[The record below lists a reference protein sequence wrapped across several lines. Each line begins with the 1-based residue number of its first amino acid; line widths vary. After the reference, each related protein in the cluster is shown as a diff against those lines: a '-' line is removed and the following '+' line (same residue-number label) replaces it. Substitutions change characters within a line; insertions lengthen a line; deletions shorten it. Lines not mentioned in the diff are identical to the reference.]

1 MKIPGLKIIG
11 ILAMKELRDGLR
23 NRWIAAAI
31 IVLGTLALVLSL
43 LGSAPTGS
51 IKASAMDITVISLA
65 SLSVYLIPLIALM
78 LSFDALVGEFERGTM
93 MLLLT
98 YPVKRWQVIMGKFT
112 GHVLILFI
120 AIFAGYGGA
129 MLILA
134 FASEGS
140 FAANL
145 EGWQA
150 YVSMMT
156 SSLALGAIFI
166 ALGYLISVLVKER
179 ATAAGAAI
187 GLWLVFV
194 VLYDLLLFGALIM
207 DKNQVISQQLLSMLM
222 LISPT
227 DTYRIL
233 NLSMFEGVSQAA
245 GIAGVASKAGLSNGL
260 LISVMLLWIAAP
272 LAATL
277 LFFQKREL

>member
-1 MKIPGLKIIG
+1 MKMLW
-11 ILAMKELRDGLR
+11 ILAFKELKDGLR

-31 IVLGTLALVLSL
+31 IVLGGLALALSL

-51 IKASAMDITVISLA
+51 IRASTLDISVISLA

-98 YPVKRWQVIMGKFT
+98 YPVTRWQVIMGKFL
-112 GHVLILFI
+112 GHVMILFI

-129 MLILA
+129 VIIMTLLTGGGI
-134 FASEGS
+134 
-140 FAANL
+140 

-150 YVSMMT
+150 YASMMA

-166 ALGYLISVLVKER
+166 ALGYLVSVLVKER

-187 GLWLVFV
+187 GLWLIFV
-194 VLYDLLLFGALIM
+194 VLYDLLLFGALLV
-207 DKNQVISQQLLSMLM
+207 DEGQVISQQLFSVLM

-227 DTYRIL
+227 DTYRIF
-233 NLSMFEGVSQAA
+233 NLSMFDGVSQAA
-245 GIAGVASKAGLSNGL
+245 GIAGVASETGMSNAL
-260 LISVMLLWIAAP
+260 LISVMILWVSVP

-277 LFFQKREL
+277 LVFQRREL

>member
-1 MKIPGLKIIG
+1 MLWA
-11 ILAMKELRDGLR
+11 LALKELRDGLR

-31 IVLGTLALVLSL
+31 IVLGALALILSL

-51 IKASAMDITVISLA
+51 VRASALDITVISLA
-65 SLSVYLIPLIALM
+65 SLSVYLVPLIALM
-78 LSFDALVGEFERGTM
+78 LSYDALVGEFERGTM

-98 YPVKRWQVIMGKFT
+98 YPVTRWQVITGKFI
-112 GHVLILFI
+112 GHVLILSV

-129 MLILA
+129 ILIMTLLTG
-134 FASEGS
+134 GS
-140 FAANL
+140 T

-150 YVSMMT
+150 YVAMMI
-156 SSLALGAIFI
+156 SSLILGAIFI
-166 ALGYLISVLVKER
+166 SLGYLISVLVKER

-194 VLYDLLLFGALIM
+194 VLYDLLLFGALLL
-207 DKNQVISQQLLSMLM
+207 DKGQAIGEQLFLALM

-233 NLSMFEGVSQAA
+233 NLSLYEGVSQAA
-245 GIAGVASKAGLSNGL
+245 GIAGVASGAGMSGVL
-260 LISVMLLWIAAP
+260 LITVMLLWVVMP
-272 LAATL
+272 LIATL
-277 LFFQKREL
+277 LVFQRREL

>member
-1 MKIPGLKIIG
+1 MTLLWT
-11 ILAMKELRDGLR
+11 LALKELRDGLR

-31 IVLGTLALVLSL
+31 ILLGALALALSL

-51 IKASAMDITVISLA
+51 VRVSDLDITVTSLA

-98 YPVKRWQVIMGKFT
+98 YPVSRWQVIMGKFL
-112 GHVLILFI
+112 GHALILFI

-129 MLILA
+129 FLIMIL
-134 FASEGS
+134 FTGGGT
-140 FAANL
+140 

-150 YVSMMT
+150 YGMMMF
-156 SSLALGAIFI
+156 SSLILGAVFI
-166 ALGYLISVLVKER
+166 ALGYLVSVLVKER
-179 ATAAGAAI
+179 ATAAGMAI

-194 VLYDLLLFGALIM
+194 VLYDLLLFGALLL
-207 DKNQVISQQLLSMLM
+207 DKEQVIGQQLFSMLM

-227 DTYRIL
+227 DSYRIF

-245 GIAGVASKAGLSNGL
+245 GIAGIASEAGMSSSL
-260 LISVMLLWIAAP
+260 LISVMLLWVIVP
-272 LAATL
+272 LIGTL
-277 LFFQKREL
+277 LVFQRREL

>member
-1 MKIPGLKIIG
+1 MRMSWLRLLG

-31 IVLGTLALVLSL
+31 IVLGTLALALSL

-51 IKASAMDITVISLA
+51 VKVSAMDISVISLA

-98 YPVKRWQVIMGKFT
+98 YPVTRWQVIMGKFL

-120 AIFAGYGGA
+120 AIFSGYGGA
-129 MLILA
+129 MLIII
-134 FASEGS
+134 FTTDAS
-140 FAANL
+140 L
-145 EGWQA
+145 DGWQA
-150 YVSMMT
+150 YVAMMT
-156 SSLALGAIFI
+156 SSLVLGAIFI
-166 ALGYLISVLVKER
+166 ALGYLISVTVKER

-187 GLWLVFV
+187 GLWLIFV
-194 VLYDLLLFGALIM
+194 VLYDLLLFGVLLM
-207 DKNQVISQQLLSMLM
+207 DKGQLVNQQLFSVLM

-227 DTYRIL
+227 DTYRIF
-233 NLSMFEGVSQAA
+233 NLSLFDGVSQAA
-245 GIAGVASKAGLSNGL
+245 GIAGVASNAGIGSTQ
-260 LISVMLLWIAAP
+260 LISVMLLWVVAP

-277 LFFQKREL
+277 MLFQKREL

>member
-1 MKIPGLKIIG
+1 MKMLW

-31 IVLGTLALVLSL
+31 IVLGTLALALSL

-51 IKASAMDITVISLA
+51 IKASAMDISVISLA
-65 SLSVYLIPLIALM
+65 SLSVYLIPLITLM

-98 YPVKRWQVIMGKFT
+98 YPVTRWQVIIGKFL
-112 GHVLILFI
+112 GHLMILFI
-120 AIFAGYGGA
+120 AIFTGYGGA
-129 MLILA
+129 MLIMTLVTG
-134 FASEGS
+134 ASM
-140 FAANL
+140 

-150 YVSMMT
+150 YVSMMF
-156 SSLALGAIFI
+156 SSLILGAIFI
-166 ALGYLISVLVKER
+166 ALGYLVSVFVKER

-194 VLYDLLLFGALIM
+194 VLYDLLLFGALLI
-207 DKNQVISQQLLSMLM
+207 DEGQLISQQLFSMLM
-222 LISPT
+222 LASPT

-233 NLSMFEGVSQAA
+233 NLSMFDGVSQAA
-245 GIAGVASKAGLSNGL
+245 GIAGVASEAGMSSTL
-260 LISVMLLWIAAP
+260 LVSVMMLWIAAP

-277 LFFQKREL
+277 LIFQRREL

>member
-1 MKIPGLKIIG
+1 MNMLWT
-11 ILAMKELRDGLR
+11 LAVKELRDGLR

-31 IVLGTLALVLSL
+31 IVLGTLALALSM

-51 IKASAMDITVISLA
+51 VNVNALDITVISLA

-98 YPVKRWQVIMGKFT
+98 YPVTRWQVILGKFL
-112 GHVLILFI
+112 GHVMILFI

-129 MLILA
+129 FLIMIALNGDGA
-134 FASEGS
+134 
-140 FAANL
+140 
-145 EGWQA
+145 EGWVPYMA
-150 YVSMMT
+150 MMI
-156 SSLALGAIFI
+156 SSLLLGAIFI
-166 ALGYLISVLVKER
+166 ALGYLLSVLVKER

-194 VLYDLLLFGALIM
+194 VLYDLILFGVLLA
-207 DKNQVISQQLLSMLM
+207 DEGQVIGQRLFSVLM

-227 DTYRIL
+227 DAYRIL

-245 GIAGVASKAGLSNGL
+245 GIAGVATGAGMSSTV
-260 LISVMLLWIAAP
+260 LITVMLLWLIAP
-272 LAATL
+272 LVSTL
-277 LFFQKREL
+277 LVFQRREL